1 MVVDRFCT
9 SDLAG
14 GLARIL
20 DFLVA
25 AAVDTKGLTGRLD
38 LFKVVLERREGAA
51 KAVPFGAAAQ
61 S

>member
-14 GLARIL
+14 GLLARIL
-20 DFLVA
+20 DFLL
-25 AAVDTKGLTGRLD
+25 AAVDTKGLTERLV
-38 LFKVVLERREGAA
+38 LFKVGPERREGAA
-51 KAVPFGAAAQ
+51 KAVPFRAAAQ